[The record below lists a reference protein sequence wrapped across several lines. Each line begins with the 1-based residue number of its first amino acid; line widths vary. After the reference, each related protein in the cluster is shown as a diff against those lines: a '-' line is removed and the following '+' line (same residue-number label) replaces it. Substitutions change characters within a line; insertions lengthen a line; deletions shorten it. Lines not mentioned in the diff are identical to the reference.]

1 MATWHIH
8 ANVWKIRCLVLG
20 FVWAPKPPQ
29 KLTGS
34 HSLSIHFG
42 GQKKRDKEDISGRQF
57 FAVISC
63 HLHLAI
69 SPVAA
74 SMSSWNLFFSFPLSG
89 QIIYIYFLKVI

>member
-1 MATWHIH
+1 ME
-8 ANVWKIRCLVLG
+8 
-20 FVWAPKPPQ
+20 PPQ

-69 SPVAA
+69 SLVAA